1 MIAAGAATRA
11 VGGGTAAVGPD
22 TATAGA
28 ATRSLG
34 AAAVTR
40 VESREDERDWSALP
54 YDLYRGDTTWVPPL
68 RFEESRRWM
77 RRHSASLRYRWIRRF
92 LARRG
97 DRVVGRIA
105 AIVDPEF
112 MNRWESGCGFFG
124 FFECESDPVAA
135 RMLFAAAENA
145 LQALG
150 MTRAIGPVNLTTHD
164 ETGLLTDGFS
174 SPPMIL
180 SPYNPGYYAEIIE
193 RAGYMPEREYH
204 SYLWTPSCEIAP
216 AVRRLH
222 AAAANGTGFAAGITV
237 RPLDT
242 RHWNSEIRKFF
253 GLYNASFEG
262 LWGSVP
268 IRWDE
273 FLERAERFRPFLRPE
288 LALFAEMDGVPV
300 GCALTLPDANELLRR
315 VGGRLLPF
323 GWLELARGAGRIRSA
338 RTMIL
343 GVRPGFTG
351 RGAAALLAYETASAL
366 TRLGFE
372 RAELSL
378 VQGGNERMRRVIEAF
393 GCPRLKTFRLYAKRL
408 TP

>member
-1 MIAAGAATRA
+1 MATGAAVQAVGTGTAAAGA
-11 VGGGTAAVGPD
+11 GTAA
-22 TATAGA
+22 AGA

-34 AAAVTR
+34 AVAVTR
-40 VESREDERDWSALP
+40 VESREDERAFSMLP

-77 RRHSASLRYRWIRRF
+77 RPHSASLRYRWIRRF
-92 LARRG
+92 VARRG

-105 AIVDPEF
+105 AIIDPEF
-112 MNRWESGCGFFG
+112 MGRWEPGCGFFG

-145 LQALG
+145 LKALG
-150 MTRAIGPVNLTTHD
+150 ATRALGPVNLTTHD
-164 ETGLLTDGFS
+164 ETGILVEGFS

-180 SPYNPGYYAEIIE
+180 SPYNLAYYAEIIE
-193 RAGYMPEREYH
+193 RAGYAPEREYH

-216 AVRRLH
+216 AVRRLR
-222 AAAANGTGFAAGITV
+222 AAAANGAGFAAGIAV
-237 RPLDT
+237 RPLDP
-242 RHWNSEIRKFF
+242 RHWESEIRKFF
-253 GLYNASFEG
+253 GLYNAAFEG

-288 LALFAEMDGVPV
+288 LVLFAEKDGVTI
-300 GCALTLPDANELLRR
+300 GCALTLPDVNELLRR

-323 GWLELARGAGRIRSA
+323 GWLQLARGAARIRSA

-351 RGAAALLAYETASAL
+351 RGAAALLAHETASAL
-366 TRLGFE
+366 TRLGFQ

-378 VQGGNERMRRVIEAF
+378 VQGGNDRMRRVIEAF

-408 TP
+408 VP